1 MLPYI
6 LVVIYLICV
15 LGVAWLGRNTIAG
28 AFGTGVFALL
38 LTPAVAL
45 IALLICAPLG
55 DADHHPSARGAMTA

>member
-45 IALLICAPLG
+45 IALLIFVRRSETRIIIPPPAAP
-55 DADHHPSARGAMTA
+55 